1 MKPTCRRRTLL
12 VLVTGLFLA
21 AATAF
26 FLVDG
31 GNDGKKGGKDGRGG
45 PELTDKQA
53 LIFGRVTDA
62 KTKKPLAGAK
72 VVIQQGPVPRRATAD
87 GQGRYRI
94 VVSVAEPLSFVTEAK
109 GYMGTAAGAVGGLC
123 PRERFELNLAPVPAG
138 TREAP
143 PAPLF
148 LSGSCPVR

>member
-1 MKPTCRRRTLL
+1 MKPTRRRRTLL
-12 VLVTGLFLA
+12 VLVAGLFLA

-31 GNDGKKGGKDGRGG
+31 GNDGNDGKDGSGG

-72 VVIQQGPVPRRATAD
+72 VVIEQGPVPLTAIAD
-87 GQGRYRI
+87 GQGRYMI
-94 VVSVAEPLSFVTEAK
+94 VVGVAEPLSFVTEAK